1 MERFGAFPDDDGGPG
16 SPLSPSG
23 LGSGSRTITTELEDE
38 QVPMR

>member
-23 LGSGSRTITTELEDE
+23 LDSRSRTFTTELEDE
-38 QVPMR
+38 QVSIR